1 MLSGLPVQAIDSVLM
16 RLGEVCRQ
24 TRLGLNHTQA
34 EQAEL
39 AEISLRA
46 AQNIESGQSGQTAIL
61 LKYLFSLGLQA
72 DLLAAFPDPDTLS
85 PLEALA
91 IKEKTQNRR
100 PQRAS
105 KSKRSIESKPK
116 WGDEIKP
123 TDKGES

>member
-1 MLSGLPVQAIDSVLM
+1 MLSNLPDQAVNSVLV

-24 TRLGLNHTQA
+24 VRLGVNHTQA
-34 EQAEL
+34 EQAAL

-61 LKYLFSLGLQA
+61 FKYLFSLGLLT
-72 DLLAAFPDPDTLS
+72 DVLSAFPDPDALS

-91 IKEKTQNRR
+91 IQEEAQSKR

-105 KSKRSIESKPK
+105 KSKRATKFKPK
-116 WGDEIKP
+116 WGDEKP
-123 TDKGES
+123 AAKGDN